1 MDSFFASCKEVDVNP
16 YAWMTDTLNRI
27 GNHLINKLPP
37 RGNLQIRSFSF
48 PAPEVVSCS
57 QWHYYRVGS
66 CYLQKRD
73 HWWCILVAKYGAFL
87 FTEIGAV
94 VITDYTVFI
103 SSRRRSSFSC
113 GLSPF
118 SCISAHWHSRSLSPS
133 RHILPLADNGPW
145 LQKIYVGYAPY
156 NPSTVFHGK
165 IWLLSYFS

>member
-1 MDSFFASCKEVDVNP
+1 MK
-16 YAWMTDTLNRI
+16 DTLNRI

-87 FTEIGAV
+87 FTEIGEV
-94 VITDYTVFI
+94 VITDYTGFI
-103 SSRRRSSFSC
+103 SSWRRSSFSST
-113 GLSPF
+113 LSPF
-118 SCISAHWHSRSLSPS
+118 SYFQNSQLFLLAELFNAFVCRFHTHS
-133 RHILPLADNGPW
+133 
-145 LQKIYVGYAPY
+145 Y
-156 NPSTVFHGK
+156 
-165 IWLLSYFS
+165 